1 MTTTVDAFGGDALI
15 ACDNLVRI
23 YQVENIEVQ
32 ALQGLDLL
40 VDKGEMIAIVG
51 QSGSG
56 KSTLLNVL
64 SGLDVPTAGAARV
77 ADWDLLRMSHADR
90 LTYRR
95 SVVGFVWQ
103 QTARNL
109 LPYLS
114 AKENVMM
121 PMAFAGTGP
130 RMRARRAMELLE
142 AMDMAGK
149 AHRRPHQLSGGEQQ
163 RVSIAVALANG
174 PQVVFADE
182 PTGELDSATG
192 DDVFEA
198 LRSANKELGAT
209 VVVVTHDHA
218 VSSQVQRTIAIRD
231 GRTSTEVVRRT
242 QVGADGVVH
251 TSHEEYAVLDRAG
264 RLQLPADYRDALQ
277 LRDRVRL
284 ELESDHIGVWNDRT
298 PRTPHVMPPVPVVT
312 PIAHAEAP
320 LPPHVST
327 AQNVAPTPAPAPNAP
342 FAPAPSSGP
351 EAPPSAPSAPSA
363 TPAAPFTPASD
374 DPYAPPA
381 PLLAQEQREVREERS
396 APPPLPHMPW
406 LPPGEHH
413 D

>member
-1 MTTTVDAFGGDALI
+1 MTTTLNTYGGDALI

-77 ADWDLLRMSHADR
+77 ADWDLLRMSHTDR

-109 LPYLS
+109 LPYLN

-121 PMAFAGTGP
+121 PMAFAG
-130 RMRARRAMELLE
+130 RSARSRSRRAMELLE
-142 AMDMAGK
+142 AMGMAAK
-149 AHRRPHQLSGGEQQ
+149 AHRRPHQMSGGEQQ
-163 RVSIAVALANG
+163 RVSIAVALANS
-174 PQVVFADE
+174 PQVIFADE

-192 DDVFEA
+192 DDVFAA
-198 LRSANKELGAT
+198 LRSANQDLGAT
-209 VVVVTHDHA
+209 VVVVTHDAA
-218 VSSQVQRTIAIRD
+218 VASQVQRTIAIRD

-242 QVGADGVVH
+242 EVDADGTVR
-251 TSHEEYAVLDRAG
+251 TLHEEYAVLDRAG
-264 RLQLPADYRDALQ
+264 RLQLPAQYRDALQ

-284 ELESDHIGVWNDRT
+284 ELESDHVGVWNDRT
-298 PRTPHVMPPVPVVT
+298 PKPASSV
-312 PIAHAEAP
+312 
-320 LPPHVST
+320 
-327 AQNVAPTPAPAPNAP
+327 PAPASSVPATPSSSLPPVVETPSKPAAPLHP
-342 FAPAPSSGP
+342 FAPRTG
-351 EAPPSAPSAPSA
+351 
-363 TPAAPFTPASD
+363 TPASNPTTSNPTAANRPSLSTGD
-374 DPYAPPA
+374 RD
-381 PLLAQEQREVREERS
+381 E
-396 APPPLPHMPW
+396 
-406 LPPGEHH
+406 
-413 D
+413 